1 MKKFDFNEFDKAY
14 NEDIKRRK
22 IEEQNRNK
30 NRKDRSVDRGKVLA
44 FGFIIILA
52 FFIFANMIDGYVEMN
67 RIKFE
72 NVELTKRIDT
82 LNEEI
87 ADLRIKIQERSSSHI
102 VEKIARE
109 QLGMINPFESQRKKL
124 VLRRSFALNPDGINV
139 IVREDREQKASGE

>member
-1 MKKFDFNEFDKAY
+1 M
-14 NEDIKRRK
+14 
-22 IEEQNRNK
+22 
-30 NRKDRSVDRGKVLA
+30 A

-72 NVELTKRIDT
+72 NVELTKRIDI

-102 VEKIARE
+102 VEKVARE
-109 QLGMINPFESQRKKL
+109 QLGMINPFDSQRKKL
-124 VLRRSFALNPDGINV
+124 TLRRSFTLNPDGINV
-139 IVREDREQKASGE
+139 IVRDEREQKASGE